1 MAKAK
6 SIIPTDRPKISR
18 AEIEAMLKAQNFDL
32 SKHKICIVGIR
43 GYYKKSMGDPTKNDI
58 GIYDDA
64 CAVISENE
72 FATFNFNTDPSALA
86 YGRGMVI
93 AGLYF
98 SYCIDV
104 HNGRKS
110 KYPAVCQRLG
120 KVKLKRHGMDGIFE
134 GYFGANMHKGGI
146 NETSSEA
153 CQTIPTTQYDS
164 FFNLVCKIVDKNLK
178 KGQTRY
184 DFVIPYLLVDN

>member
-58 GIYDDA
+58 GVYDDA
-64 CAVISENE
+64 CAVISETE
-72 FATFNFNTDPSALA
+72 FATFNFNTDPSADA
-86 YGRGMVI
+86 YGRATLV

-98 SYCIDV
+98 SYCLDL
-104 HNGRKS
+104 HRGD
-110 KYPAVCQRLG
+110 YLAVCQR
-120 KVKLKRHGMDGIFE
+120 KGMVNVTRNQKTGRFT
-134 GYFGANMHKGGI
+134 GNFGI
-146 NETSSEA
+146 NIHRGGLDNTWSEG
-153 CQTIPTTQYDS
+153 CQTVPSRQYTDFIS
-164 FFNLVCKIVDKNLK
+164 LVCKIVDKNLK
-178 KGQTRY
+178 KDQTRY
-184 DFVIPYLLVDN
+184 DFVIPYLLVDG